1 MRPHTRMSMT
11 QPLTGKDALAPW
23 RWGLRPAAP
32 DGSRRLIRWLGHPYL
47 LLTLTMLFWA
57 GATVLGRGLRGEVP
71 PVALAFWRW
80 AIALALLLPL
90 ATPHVR
96 PQGRLLTRGW
106 LAVTVLGLFGIGGY
120 NTLAYIALQHTTATN
135 ALLINACMPV
145 AIRALSRV
153 VLGTR
158 LRGLESVGVALACG
172 GVATIVCRGDAR
184 QLAHLTFNVGDLW
197 MLAAVLTW
205 ALYTV
210 GLHWRPAG
218 VDPQLMLAA
227 LIVVGLTVIA
237 PAYAWEIWSGRVI
250 HVTPRVLLGLG
261 YTGLCAGFLGF
272 LCYNRGVREVGA
284 HRAGVF
290 LYLLPVFGTL
300 LAALWLGERPQGYHY
315 AGITLIFA
323 GIWLTTVASHGVV
336 SS

>member
-1 MRPHTRMSMT
+1 
-11 QPLTGKDALAPW
+11 
-23 RWGLRPAAP
+23 
-32 DGSRRLIRWLGHPYL
+32 
-47 LLTLTMLFWA
+47 
-57 GATVLGRGLRGEVP
+57 
-71 PVALAFWRW
+71 VALAFWRW
-80 AIALALLLPL
+80 AITLALLLPL

-96 PQGRLLTRGW
+96 VQGRLLTRGW
-106 LAVTVLGLFGIGGY
+106 PAVTVLGLFGIGGY
-120 NTLAYIALQHTTATN
+120 NTLAYIAMQYTPATN
-135 ALLINACMPV
+135 ALLLNACMPI
-145 AIRALSRV
+145 AIRALSCA

-158 LRGLESVGVALACG
+158 LRVLESSGIVLACG
-172 GVATIVCRGDAR
+172 GIATIVCRGDVR
-184 QLAHLTFNVGDLW
+184 LLAHLTFNVGDLW

-227 LIVVGLTVIA
+227 FIVVGLTGLA
-237 PAYAWEIWSGRVI
+237 PAYAWEIWSGRVM
-250 HVTPRVLLGLG
+250 HVTPGVLLALG
-261 YTGLCAGFLGF
+261 YIGLCAGFLGF
-272 LCYNRGVREVGA
+272 QCYNRGVREVGA

-323 GIWLTTVASHGVV
+323 GIWLTTVASHKVV
-336 SS
+336 LS